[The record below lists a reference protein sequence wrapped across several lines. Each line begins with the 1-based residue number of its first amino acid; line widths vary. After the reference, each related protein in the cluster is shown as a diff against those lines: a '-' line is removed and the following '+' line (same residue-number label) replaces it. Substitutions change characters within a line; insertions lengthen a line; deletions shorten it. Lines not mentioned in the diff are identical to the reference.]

1 MTQIPSTEEDY
12 PDPSPSPI
20 ILQPQSLEGA
30 EGASFC
36 SSLTSAIAARQA
48 VIVDLIWITQLKQ
61 DRLAALAN
69 AFLTAQTQGH
79 PLTFLSMDQATRV
92 AFDRVIQQI
101 SQTDRTGSYGVFAP
115 EFEAFLDRHYQAKSA
130 AALP

>member
-1 MTQIPSTEEDY
+1 MMTQMPAEHY
-12 PDPSPSPI
+12 PEPFSSPV

-30 EGASFC
+30 EGANFC
-36 SSLTSAIAARQA
+36 STLASAIVARQT
-48 VIVDLIWITQLKQ
+48 VIVDLLWITQLEH

-79 PLTFLSMDQATRV
+79 PLTFLSMDQGTRM

-101 SQTDRTGSYGVFAP
+101 GQIDRTGSYGVFAP
-115 EFEAFLDRHYQAKSA
+115 EFEDFLDRHHQAKSA

>member
-1 MTQIPSTEEDY
+1 MMTPIPSEHY
-12 PDPSPSPI
+12 PEPSPSPV

-36 SSLTSAIAARQA
+36 SALASAIAVRQT
-48 VIVDLIWITQLKQ
+48 VIVDLLWITQLEH
-61 DRLAALAN
+61 DRLVALAN

-79 PLTFLSMDQATRV
+79 PLTFLSMDQATRM

-101 SQTDRTGSYGVFAP
+101 SQNDRTGSYGVFAP
-115 EFEAFLDRHYQAKSA
+115 EFEAFLDRHHQAKSA

>member
-1 MTQIPSTEEDY
+1 MTQSQSEHFYPSS
-12 PDPSPSPI
+12 SPV
-20 ILQPQSLEGA
+20 ILQPQSLEST
-30 EGASFC
+30 EGTNFYSA
-36 SSLTSAIAARQA
+36 LASAIADRQTI
-48 VIVDLIWITQLKQ
+48 IVDLLWINQLEH
-61 DRLAALAN
+61 DRLSVLAN

-79 PLTFLSMDQATRV
+79 ALTFLSMDQATRV

-101 SQTDRTGSYGVFAP
+101 NQSDRAGSYGVFAP

>member
-1 MTQIPSTEEDY
+1 MMTQMPAEHY
-12 PDPSPSPI
+12 PEPFPSPV

-30 EGASFC
+30 EGANFC
-36 SSLTSAIAARQA
+36 STLTSAIVGCQTI
-48 VIVDLIWITQLKQ
+48 IVDLLWITQLEHN
-61 DRLAALAN
+61 DLTALAN

-79 PLTFLSMDQATRV
+79 PLIFLSMDQGTRM

-101 SQTDRTGSYGVFAP
+101 SQIDRTGSYGVFAP
-115 EFEAFLDRHYQAKSA
+115 EFEDFLNRHHQAKSA

>member
-1 MTQIPSTEEDY
+1 MTTQIPSEHCPELSSN
-12 PDPSPSPI
+12 PV

-30 EGASFC
+30 EGAGFC
-36 SSLTSAIAARQA
+36 SALTSAIAGRQSI
-48 VIVDLIWITQLKQ
+48 IVDLLWIAQLEP

-79 PLTFLSMDQATRV
+79 PLTFLSMDQATRI

-115 EFEAFLDRHYQAKSA
+115 EFEDFLDRHHQSKSA

>member
-1 MTQIPSTEEDY
+1 MTQTPSQQY
-12 PDPSPSPI
+12 PEPSSNPV
-20 ILQPQSLEGA
+20 ILQPQSLEGG
-30 EGASFC
+30 EGANFC
-36 SSLTSAIAARQA
+36 SALTSAIAGRQTI
-48 VIVDLIWITQLKQ
+48 IVDLLWITQLEH

-79 PLTFLSMDQATRV
+79 SLTFLSMDQGTRM

-101 SQTDRTGSYGVFAP
+101 SQTDRTGNYGVFAP
-115 EFEAFLDRHYQAKSA
+115 EFEAFLDRHHQTKSA

>member
-1 MTQIPSTEEDY
+1 MTTQISLEHCSESSSNPF
-12 PDPSPSPI
+12 

-36 SSLTSAIAARQA
+36 SALTSAIAARQT
-48 VIVDLIWITQLKQ
+48 VIVDLLWITQLEH

-79 PLTFLSMDQATRV
+79 PLTFLSMDQGTRM

-101 SQTDRTGSYGVFAP
+101 SQIDRTGSYGVFAP
-115 EFEAFLDRHYQAKSA
+115 EFEDFLDRHHQAKSA